1 METLSLENI
10 CKTIGGHVVLDHVN
24 LQLQPGKIYGII
36 GENGS
41 GKTMLLRLLAGLI
54 HPNEGNMRYGDK
66 TVKKFT
72 DTVRI
77 GLCIEN
83 VGLYHD
89 MTVYE
94 NMKYYGKMGG
104 KISKK
109 QILDTLDRIEL
120 SDRKNTAFSKLSL
133 GLKQKAVLAQ
143 AFLSEPE
150 LLLLDEPSNGLDEES
165 KELLRNILL
174 EEREKDTCIV
184 IVSHDKTFIQNDVD
198 FLYHMNHGVLTK
210 ED

>member
-1 METLSLENI
+1 
-10 CKTIGGHVVLDHVN
+10 
-24 LQLQPGKIYGII
+24 
-36 GENGS
+36 
-41 GKTMLLRLLAGLI
+41 
-54 HPNEGNMRYGDK
+54 
-66 TVKKFT
+66 
-72 DTVRI
+72 
-77 GLCIEN
+77 
-83 VGLYHD
+83 

-184 IVSHDKTFIQNDVD
+184 IVSHDKTFIQDDVD